1 MMSEAMNKDMK
12 KFRIALRCAAA
23 ICFVIP
29 VAAYLTFAAVSEKI
43 TYIYNYET
51 LVRTVIHDNYYLV
64 ASIAL
69 TIGNQTWPI
78 LLPLALLLGAIDV
91 GISLYRQIAS
101 S

>member
-1 MMSEAMNKDMK
+1 MQKSINKSTK

-23 ICFVIP
+23 ISFVIP
-29 VAAYLTFAAVSEKI
+29 VAAYLTFAALSERI

-51 LVRTVIHDNYYLV
+51 LEQTVIHDNYYLV
-64 ASIAL
+64 ASSAL

-78 LLPLALLLGAIDV
+78 LLPLALALGAIDV